1 MFILR
6 IIMSQMKK
14 TLPFLFFVL
23 IFKLSYAQTIT
34 IGLLTDKNT
43 SEIQPLLAQL
53 KTEISAV
60 LGQDQTISFNKP
72 LENNYSLE
80 KAKTNYSSL
89 VDNNGVDIILSL
101 GVLDNIAI
109 YQYKTYAKPTIV
121 FGSINSDFI
130 NLSPEQKTS
139 QINNITY
146 IITPLSYKKDLE
158 AFKTLFDYKSIG
170 IIVDD
175 YVADIL
181 PLKSVLDP
189 YFRKERKQYKIIKIS
204 EKGLISESL
213 DGLDAVYLAGGF
225 QLNNIE
231 FKSLINTVNVKK
243 LPSFSANRIA
253 DVERGILATNQPQTN
268 LDQFFRRIALN
279 VEAITNGTNASELP
293 ILLEYKNKLTINF
306 NTAKQ
311 IDFPLR
317 YAMLGSADFIAGN
330 EESNKKGALSL
341 LDIMNSVVD
350 RNLGLSS
357 AKKSIELVQQDV
369 KLAKSGYL
377 PNITASVNGVYLDPK
392 VAKISNGTNPEFSTS
407 GAIVAEQLIYSE
419 SASANVDIQKE
430 LQKAEKAKYNASEL
444 DALLNASVA
453 YFNALILKTN
463 TTIQNQNLQLTKRN
477 LELATQNFEGGASG
491 KSDVLRFKSQ
501 LAQNTQ
507 HLIDAGNQLKQAFFT
522 INQLRNT
529 TINKDIDIAD
539 AVLSEGVFKNY
550 KYEDFY
556 TILDNPKL
564 QPALIDFLVEEAKK
578 NAPELKSL
586 DYNLNVT
593 KRTYKLNDTGR
604 FIPTVALQGQYNL
617 AISRSGQGTTIPA
630 GFPSAPDGTYN
641 FGLNVSLPIFNQ
653 NQRNIKRQTA
663 KIQEEQLGFEKQ
675 NIELS
680 IEKNVNDIILDL
692 ISQIANIEISKVAE
706 NTAKESLDLTQ
717 NAYKQGAVPVIQLID
732 AQNNYLQSQ
741 LGSATANYN
750 YLLTSMKLERTIGY
764 FFLAH
769 TEVENQEF
777 IQSVNTYFLSKN

>member
-1 MFILR
+1 
-6 IIMSQMKK
+6 MKK
-14 TLPFLFFVL
+14 ILPFLFFVL
-23 IFKLSYAQTIT
+23 IFNLSYAQTIT

-43 SEIQPLLAQL
+43 PEIQPLLEQL

-60 LGQDQTISFNKP
+60 LGQGQIINFNKP
-72 LENNYSLE
+72 LENNYNLE
-80 KAKTNYSSL
+80 KAKTNYRSL

-130 NLSPEQKTS
+130 NLLPEQKTS

-158 AFKTLFDYKSIG
+158 AFKTLFDYKNIG

-181 PLKSVLDP
+181 PLQSVFEP
-189 YFRKERKQYKIIKIS
+189 YFTKEGKQYKIIRIT
-204 EKGLISESL
+204 ETGLMSESL
-213 DGLDAVYLAGGF
+213 DGLDAVYLGGGF
-225 QLNNIE
+225 QLNNTQ

-279 VEAITNGTNASELP
+279 IEAITNGTNASELP

-317 YAMLGSADFIAGN
+317 YAMLGFADFIAGN
-330 EESNKKGALSL
+330 EEPNKKDALSL

-357 AKKSIELVQQDV
+357 AKKGIELVQQDI

-377 PNITASVNGVYLDPK
+377 PNVTASVNGVYLDPR

-463 TTIQNQNLQLTKRN
+463 ATIQNQNLQLTKRN
-477 LELATQNFEGGASG
+477 LELAEQNFEGGASG

-507 HLIDAGNQLKQAFFT
+507 NLIDARNQLKQAFFT
-522 INQLRNT
+522 INQLTNT

-539 AVLSEGVFKNY
+539 AVLSQGVFKNY

-586 DYNLNVT
+586 DYNLNIT

-617 AISRSGQGTTIPA
+617 AISKSGEGTTFPT

-777 IQSVNTYFLSKN
+777 IQNVNAYFLSKN

>member
-1 MFILR
+1 
-6 IIMSQMKK
+6 MKK
-14 TLPFLFFVL
+14 ILPFLFFVL

-43 SEIQPLLAQL
+43 PEIQPLLEQL

-60 LGQDQTISFNKP
+60 LGQGPIINFNKP

-89 VDNNGVDIILSL
+89 VDNNAVDIILSL
-101 GVLDNIAI
+101 GILDNIAI
-109 YQYKTYAKPTIV
+109 YQHKIYAKPTIV

-139 QINNITY
+139 ETNNITY

-158 AFKTLFDYKSIG
+158 AFKTLFDYKNIG

-181 PLKSVLDP
+181 PLKSVFDP
-189 YFRKERKQYKIIKIS
+189 YFTKERKQYKIIKIS
-204 EKGLISESL
+204 ERGLISESL

-225 QLNNIE
+225 QLNNTE
-231 FKSLINTVNVKK
+231 FKSLINIVNVKK

-357 AKKSIELVQQDV
+357 AKKGIELVKQDV

-377 PNITASVNGVYLDPK
+377 PNVTASVNGVYLDPR

-430 LQKAEKAKYNASEL
+430 LQKAERAKYNASEL

-507 HLIDAGNQLKQAFFT
+507 QLIDAGNQLKQAFFT
-522 INQLRNT
+522 INQLTNT

-556 TILDNPKL
+556 MILDNPKL

-617 AISRSGQGTTIPA
+617 AISRSGKGTIFPT

-706 NTAKESLDLTQ
+706 HTAKESLDLTQ

-777 IQSVNTYFLSKN
+777 IQNVNTYFLSKN